1 MVQTVGRQSNEQRQ
15 YSRSSRQRAASRKT
29 PSSDIGNILIK
40 IVLSKR
46 YFYIFMIVE
55 MDMPDHDLEPP
66 RFSRK
71 ALERLL
77 NDWPAVKA
85 MIMSGVKNDSE
96 SKLPTDQPY
105 LKNQSGT
112 TFLDKFMHCLLF
124 KCNAEVITSSFLV
137 SYFIIIF

>member
-1 MVQTVGRQSNEQRQ
+1 MNNVNIVDHLDNELLLEKR
-15 YSRSSRQRAASRKT
+15 RHLT
-29 PSSDIGNILIK
+29 LVILVK

-55 MDMPDHDLEPP
+55 IDMPDHDLEPP

-124 KCNAEVITSSFLV
+124 KCNAEVITSSYLV
-137 SYFIIIF
+137 S